1 MNREYIISQFKSCY
15 GANAKFREGQLEAI
29 ECAVQGERIL
39 VVQKTGWGKSLVYF
53 LTTKL
58 LREQGMGLTLI
69 VSPLLVLMNN
79 QIDAANKLGL
89 NVRTIN
95 SQNSSDWNSI
105 FDDIANN
112 RLDALIISPE
122 RLANEEFR
130 RNLAQIGDIGM
141 LVIDEAHCISDWGHD
156 FRPDYRRIVNIVK
169 SMPKETPLIA
179 TTATA
184 NNRVVS
190 DIKEQL
196 GENLVEHRGN
206 LMRNSLKIQTINI
219 EQPVE
224 RLAWLKENVNKL
236 PGTGIVYCLTIK
248 DCEMVAKW
256 LQLNGISCEAFYGQL
271 DSDKKANIV
280 ERFMKNEIKVLSATV
295 AFGMGFDK
303 PDIGFVVHFQKP
315 KDIVSYYQQIGR
327 AGRAENQ
334 QADIILL
341 YGAVD
346 DEINEYFIE
355 SAFPSEKLM
364 NDIINTLRR
373 NPGISTSALE
383 EYVNASNKNI
393 LGCLKYL
400 AVEGAIYSQ
409 KDNGRG
415 AVKYYPTVDNWQP
428 DRETIAKVTSIR
440 RKELEDMNTFANLNS
455 CFMRFLAEALDD
467 SNASDCGQCANCK
480 HEDFYPQ
487 IVDQGTVSEA
497 EMFLKEGFNIIEKR
511 KKMPNNKNIP
521 SEWMCEDGLVLS
533 SYADSGW
540 GRDVANG
547 KYREG
552 YFSDE
557 LVQASYNVLHD
568 LILEQN
574 ITWIT
579 YIDSLRRPELV
590 KSFAERLANELGL
603 PCKKAICKIDVDCIE
618 QKKCENSSHQYQNV
632 ENSFA
637 IDTAQIIKNENVLL
651 VDDMVDSKWTLTV
664 CGMKLRANGC
674 GKVFPFALAS
684 TAGRK

>member
-15 GANAKFREGQLEAI
+15 GTNAKFREGQLEAI

-130 RNLAQIGDIGM
+130 SNLAQIGDIGM

-224 RLAWLKENVNKL
+224 RLAWLKEK
-236 PGTGIVYCLTIK
+236 
-248 DCEMVAKW
+248 
-256 LQLNGISCEAFYGQL
+256 
-271 DSDKKANIV
+271 
-280 ERFMKNEIKVLSATV
+280 
-295 AFGMGFDK
+295 
-303 PDIGFVVHFQKP
+303 
-315 KDIVSYYQQIGR
+315 
-327 AGRAENQ
+327 
-334 QADIILL
+334 
-341 YGAVD
+341 
-346 DEINEYFIE
+346 
-355 SAFPSEKLM
+355 
-364 NDIINTLRR
+364 
-373 NPGISTSALE
+373 
-383 EYVNASNKNI
+383 
-393 LGCLKYL
+393 
-400 AVEGAIYSQ
+400 
-409 KDNGRG
+409 
-415 AVKYYPTVDNWQP
+415 
-428 DRETIAKVTSIR
+428 
-440 RKELEDMNTFANLNS
+440 
-455 CFMRFLAEALDD
+455 
-467 SNASDCGQCANCK
+467 
-480 HEDFYPQ
+480 
-487 IVDQGTVSEA
+487 
-497 EMFLKEGFNIIEKR
+497 
-511 KKMPNNKNIP
+511 
-521 SEWMCEDGLVLS
+521 
-533 SYADSGW
+533 
-540 GRDVANG
+540 
-547 KYREG
+547 
-552 YFSDE
+552 
-557 LVQASYNVLHD
+557 
-568 LILEQN
+568 
-574 ITWIT
+574 
-579 YIDSLRRPELV
+579 
-590 KSFAERLANELGL
+590 
-603 PCKKAICKIDVDCIE
+603 
-618 QKKCENSSHQYQNV
+618 
-632 ENSFA
+632 
-637 IDTAQIIKNENVLL
+637 
-651 VDDMVDSKWTLTV
+651 
-664 CGMKLRANGC
+664 
-674 GKVFPFALAS
+674 
-684 TAGRK
+684 